1 LIDGAELLPTYG
13 DRPETERA
21 IAMTNL
27 TVTKLTFLSI
37 IGAIYVAAGLS
48 LLFYIGIV
56 RVSRWRLPLP
66 ILRMRWDRHG
76 LIDIIIGST
85 YAISDQ
91 LIRLDMMSH

>member
-1 LIDGAELLPTYG
+1 MLPTYG

-21 IAMTNL
+21 ISMTIL
-27 TVTKLTFLSI
+27 TATKLTFLSI
-37 IGAIYVAAGLS
+37 IGAIYVGAGLA

-56 RVSRWRLPLP
+56 RIGRWRLPLP

-76 LIDIIIGST
+76 FIDIIIGST

-91 LIRLDMMSH
+91 LIRLDMMNH